1 MAVIY
6 IHVKHG
12 CASGCT
18 AALLLVVCWCRG
30 AVALLPYKAVL
41 CCNRALQLSNESN
54 KGASWTGIPGPP
66 TQTTSQR
73 LHLLEKLEWADLEKL
88 KPHPDLLAEMA
99 RLQDLQRQT
108 LARWH
113 ATIN

>member
-1 MAVIY
+1 MCRDYRRIRIILSELTTSLNCECDYFSLSKMIIYYITVSWVMAVIY

-18 AALLLVVCWCRG
+18 AALLLVVCWCPG

-54 KGASWTGIPGPP
+54 KGS
-66 TQTTSQR
+66 S
-73 LHLLEKLEWADLEKL
+73 
-88 KPHPDLLAEMA
+88 
-99 RLQDLQRQT
+99 
-108 LARWH
+108 
-113 ATIN
+113 

>member
-1 MAVIY
+1 MIIYYITVSWVMAVIY

-18 AALLLVVCWCRG
+18 AALLLVVCWCPG

-54 KGASWTGIPGPP
+54 KGS
-66 TQTTSQR
+66 S
-73 LHLLEKLEWADLEKL
+73 
-88 KPHPDLLAEMA
+88 
-99 RLQDLQRQT
+99 
-108 LARWH
+108 
-113 ATIN
+113 